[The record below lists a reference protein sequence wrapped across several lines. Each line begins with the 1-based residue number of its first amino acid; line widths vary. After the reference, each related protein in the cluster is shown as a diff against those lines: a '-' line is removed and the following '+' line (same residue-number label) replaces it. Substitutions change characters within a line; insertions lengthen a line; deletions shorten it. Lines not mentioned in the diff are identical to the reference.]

1 MDITFTLN
9 GKPVCVSTKPDRRA
23 IDLLREDLGLT
34 GLKEGCGTGE
44 CGACTLMMDGETR
57 LSCLTLAVQL
67 QGRDILT
74 VEGLGDTPEGAAI
87 QDAFVEQGAVQCG
100 YCIPGMEM
108 ATLPLL
114 KENPA
119 AGRDEIRIALSGN
132 LCRCTGYVKILDA
145 VEQAGR
151 QISAGKEGR

>member
-1 MDITFTLN
+1 MDITFKLN
-9 GKPVCVSTKPDRRA
+9 GTTTSLSTEPDRRV

-44 CGACTLMMDGETR
+44 CGACTVLMDGQTR
-57 LSCLTLAVQL
+57 LSCLTLAAQID
-67 QGRDILT
+67 GRDITT
-74 VEGLGDTPEGAAI
+74 VEGLEGSDEGMLL
-87 QDAFVEQGAVQCG
+87 QKAFVEHGAVQCG

-108 ATLPLL
+108 AALPLL
-114 KENPA
+114 KENPGA
-119 AGRDEIRIALSGN
+119 DRENIRTALSGN

-151 QISAGKEGR
+151 DIAAKKEGL

>member
-1 MDITFTLN
+1 MKIEFKLN
-9 GKPVCVSTKPDRRA
+9 GKTLSLSAEPDRRV

-44 CGACTLMMDGETR
+44 CGACTILMDGQTR
-57 LSCLTLAVQL
+57 LSCLTLAIQL
-67 QGRDILT
+67 DGREIT
-74 VEGLGDTPEGAAI
+74 TIEGLQDLDEGVMI
-87 QDAFVEQGAVQCG
+87 QNAFVEQGAVQCG

-108 ATLPLL
+108 AALSLL
-114 KENPA
+114 KA
-119 AGRDEIRIALSGN
+119 DAGASREQIRTALSGN

-151 QISAGKEGR
+151 DITARKEDR

>member
-9 GKPVCVSTKPDRRA
+9 GKPVSVATKPDRRA

-67 QGRDILT
+67 QGREILT

-114 KENPA
+114 KENPE
-119 AGRDEIRIALSGN
+119 AGRDEIRTALSGN

>member
-9 GKPVCVSTKPDRRA
+9 GKPVSVATKPDRRA

-67 QGRDILT
+67 QGREILT

-108 ATLPLL
+108 ATLALL

-119 AGRDEIRIALSGN
+119 AGRDEIRTALSGN